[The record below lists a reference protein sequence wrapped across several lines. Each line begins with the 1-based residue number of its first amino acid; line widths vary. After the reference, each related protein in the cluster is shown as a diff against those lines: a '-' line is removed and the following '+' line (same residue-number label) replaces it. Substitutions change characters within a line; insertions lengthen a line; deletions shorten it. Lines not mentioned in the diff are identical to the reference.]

1 MFQWLTDSYNATISP
16 RSMSPW
22 AIIEVF
28 CDLHFLGYDWILEW
42 SQQNET
48 DDDVIEEISVPI
60 GAMTE
65 NRIEEKDALLA
76 SLDLKDLKLGI
87 GGEEKYFSEKEIGGI
102 TTEGQLV
109 TVRAHSN
116 TFHYQKRYNFRSRLW
131 AVVYAENKL
140 WVAGL
145 SGTTKPSTIDT
156 PFSVM
161 VDEFLAVT
169 TVEAAKLFRMGDY
182 PLQPGSPNL
191 ENERIVFEVS
201 QLRARGYSVCTS

>member
-1 MFQWLTDSYNATISP
+1 
-16 RSMSPW
+16 
-22 AIIEVF
+22 
-28 CDLHFLGYDWILEW
+28 
-42 SQQNET
+42 
-48 DDDVIEEISVPI
+48 
-60 GAMTE
+60 MTE

-87 GGEEKYFSEKEIGGI
+87 DGEEKYFSEKEIGGI
-102 TTEGQLV
+102 TTEGQSV

-156 PFSVM
+156 SFSVM
-161 VDEFLAVT
+161 VDEFLAVPDKLEGEGKVT

-182 PLQPGSPNL
+182 PLRPGSPNL